1 MSLPDAAAPQPAPR
15 DSRAGVYFPIILLV
29 IFCAPIF
36 FFRLG
41 RPGLGDPD
49 EGRNAEV
56 AREMVETGDWVT
68 PHLDGVVYLD
78 KPPAFFWAVALS
90 YLSFGVSE
98 WSARAPSA
106 FSALGLIALVAW
118 FARRQMGNA
127 AAGSR
132 V

>member
-1 MSLPDAAAPQPAPR
+1 MSVPAAAARPPAPR
-15 DSRAGVYFPIILLV
+15 GARARVIFPIVLLFV
-29 IFCAPIF
+29 VCAPIF

-56 AREMVETGDWVT
+56 AREMIETGDWVT

-78 KPPAFFWAVALS
+78 KPPAFFWTVALS
-90 YLSFGVSE
+90 FLSFGVNE

-106 FSALGLIALVAW
+106 LFAL
-118 FARRQMGNA
+118 
-127 AAGSR
+127 AGIG
-132 V
+132 